1 MLHLQHFTFFDIIFL
16 GDKKMVNLFENI
28 SENNRL
34 KLKRILRANTQRFK
48 KNINVLSNVNRDDF
62 IALIDYGNIELIY
75 TDYEGNKTV
84 IEELETGEVFGTL
97 TSSIKNEGITCITK
111 EDTGITFI
119 EYNQITND
127 EIFKTD
133 YYIIFIKNL
142 IKILTEQLNTRNIR
156 IELLTKRTTRDKLL
170 SYFKYID
177 KKTGNGSKTIRIP
190 LTYTELASYLS
201 VDRCAM
207 TREIKNLKDEG
218 FIEAIGSKIIL
229 HY

>member
-1 MLHLQHFTFFDIIFL
+1 MIR
-16 GDKKMVNLFENI
+16 LFENV
-28 SENNRL
+28 SDNNML
-34 KLKRILRANTQRFK
+34 KLKRILHSDTQKFK

-62 IALIDYGNIELIY
+62 IALIDSGNIEIIY

-97 TSSIKNEGITCITK
+97 TSSIKNEGISCITK
-111 EDTGITFI
+111 EDTEITFI
-119 EYNQITND
+119 EYDQITND
-127 EIFKTD
+127 EIIKNDF
-133 YYIIFIKNL
+133 YIIFIKNL

-177 KKTGNGSKTIRIP
+177 KKTGDGSKTIRIP
-190 LTYTELASYLS
+190 LSNTELASYLS
-201 VDRCAM
+201 VDRSAM
-207 TREIKNLKDEG
+207 TRELKYLKEEG
-218 FIEAIGSKIIL
+218 FIEQIGKRIIL